1 MSLNRLANLAN
12 KVFNTPLAIH
22 PTKAEIIV
30 AALADHLGMTRPLV
44 IDSPKMKWS
53 DQTYEEEE
61 AREATE
67 KRLRGYDIVGDGV
80 AVIGVKGTLVQRNYW
95 LRPDCG
101 MTGYDGI
108 RHNVAHAMVNPD
120 VKRIVF
126 DIDSPGGEVAG
137 CFDLVDYIYSLRG
150 VKPMGAILSEMAYS
164 AAYAIASATDRI
176 YVPRTGGVGSVGVVT
191 MHVDLSKA
199 MDKEGWKVTFITYG
213 DHKAEGN
220 PYEPLADGARARIQA
235 EIDKMGRLFVETV
248 ARNRGMTIEDVE
260 NTQAACYMGRDGVL
274 IGFADIVASPDE
286 AFADFARTL

>member
-22 PTKAEIIV
+22 PTKAEVIV
-30 AALADHLGMTRPLV
+30 AALADHLGMSRPLM
-44 IDSPKMKWS
+44 IDSPRAGFYDDGDDEFSKPSSKKN
-53 DQTYEEEE
+53 DI
-61 AREATE
+61 
-67 KRLRGYDIVGDGV
+67 GYDIVGGGI
-80 AVIGVKGTLVQRNYW
+80 AVIEVKGTLVQRNRN
-95 LRPDCG
+95 LRPYSG

-108 RHNVAHAMVNPD
+108 RHNIAHAMTNPSVNG
-120 VKRIVF
+120 IVF

-137 CFDLVDYIYSLRG
+137 CFDLVDFMYKLRG
-150 VKPMGAILSEMAYS
+150 VKPTAAILSEMAYS
-164 AAYAIASATDRI
+164 AAYAIASATDRV

-199 MDKEGWKVTFITYG
+199 LDKEGWKVTFITYG
-213 DHKAEGN
+213 DRKAEGN
-220 PYEPLADGARARIQA
+220 PYEPLADDARARIQS